1 MLPYLIAFLISM
13 VPLIELRGA
22 IIYAAAA
29 GLPWLA
35 TYLICLLG
43 NVVPVPFILLFI
55 RRILAAMQK
64 SRIAF
69 FSRLANW
76 VEEKAR
82 KNYNRVQKYAIFG
95 LFLFVA
101 IPLPGTGAWTGSLIA
116 AMLDM
121 RMKYALPSIIL
132 GVACAGLLMT
142 LVAYGFVAGL
152 DFIL

>member
-1 MLPYLIAFLISM
+1 MLPYLIAFFISM

-35 TYLICLLG
+35 TYFVCFLG
-43 NVVPVPFILLFI
+43 NIVPVPFILLFI

-64 SRIAF
+64 SRIRF
-69 FSRLANW
+69 FVRISRW

-82 KNYNRVQKYAIFG
+82 KNYNKVQKYAVFG

-121 RMKYALPSIIL
+121 RMKYALPSILL

-142 LVAYGFVAGL
+142 LVAYGFIAGL